1 MERCSQ
7 ASVRNIDRCF
17 PLDLFALERLGF
29 APLCNNVR
37 HNSTSQLKTAWYS
50 AVLPAMLPNSEPVT
64 RAFILA
70 PNSSNKAHLSLFS
83 VISATSHRSGI
94 PAGLVIRVSLQFGSA
109 PNSKHFRAVLR
120 SSEINT
126 RWSNVWLSDLSRSS
140 VIHFSKKRQDS
151 DSRTQLN
158 ESLTALLSRWAPYRM
173 SNRTIS
179 SALRMALANNPSLAL
194 ALWSRSNCAAQ
205 GQSTNNSAEF
215 RS

>member
-1 MERCSQ
+1 MKGGSLVTFGYRIDICIFKRS
-7 ASVRNIDRCF
+7 SIISWFSRNTVVLSGF

-50 AVLPAMLPNSEPVT
+50 AVLPAMLPNSEPVA

-94 PAGLVIRVSLQFGSA
+94 PAGLVIRLSLQFGSA
-109 PNSKHFRAVLR
+109 PNSKHFRAVLT

-126 RWSNVWLSDLSRSS
+126 R
-140 VIHFSKKRQDS
+140 
-151 DSRTQLN
+151 
-158 ESLTALLSRWAPYRM
+158 
-173 SNRTIS
+173 
-179 SALRMALANNPSLAL
+179 
-194 ALWSRSNCAAQ
+194 
-205 GQSTNNSAEF
+205 
-215 RS
+215 